1 MEIGIV
7 LSLVLVAAAVAA
19 VIYAFVRPRVAADD
33 AKTNAWL
40 LYESIANEVGGLA
53 VTRSEDGWPSLHGM
67 VDGVEVEI
75 DHDNHPAQGFEAML
89 GMRCK
94 IPEAS
99 RAPNGALWIGGVPA
113 LHTQYGRPRA
123 VGDADGLYE
132 IHTRAEPSASDWWA
146 EPELHAV
153 LTELPGAGVILY
165 EGQLTVI
172 FSDFDAESVRTAM
185 RVPSVIRQGV
195 RRVTLH

>member
-1 MEIGIV
+1 MEIGIALAVV
-7 LSLVLVAAAVAA
+7 LAVAA
-19 VIYAFVRPRVAADD
+19 IAAVFFGMIRPRVQADD
-33 AKTNAWL
+33 AKTSAWL
-40 LYESIANEVGGLA
+40 LYETIANEVGGLVVA
-53 VTRSEDGWPSLHGM
+53 RSEDGWPSLHG
-67 VDGVEVEI
+67 VADGVEVEI

-89 GMRCK
+89 GMRCN

-99 RAPNGALWIGGVPA
+99 GAPNGALWIGGVPA

-132 IHTRAEPSASDWWA
+132 IHTRAEPSASDWWQ

-165 EGQLTVI
+165 EGQLTVL
-172 FSDFDAESVRTAM
+172 FSDFDGESIRTAM
-185 RVPSVIRQGV
+185 RVPGVIRQGV